1 MFIFK
6 KLFFI
11 SLIILISGCTL
22 NNFEKIKNVNN
33 YSIEIDTPIDNYN
46 VHFKENLK
54 RFFHIDNNNK
64 IKYLLKTRITFK
76 STKSLSVSGQ
86 NILKST
92 KARIDYKLTNKNTN
106 VVVKSGT
113 FNTFPA
119 LSSSSNSLY
128 TKEKSIE
135 HIKERLTKSSAKS
148 LYTRIIVILRR
159 LS

>member
-6 KLFFI
+6 KLVFL
-11 SLIILISGCTL
+11 SLIVLINGCAI
-22 NNFEKIKNVNN
+22 NNFEKIQNFNN
-33 YSIEIDTPIDNYN
+33 YSVEVDTPNDNYN

-54 RFFHIDNNNK
+54 RFFRLGDNT
-64 IKYLLKTRITFK
+64 KYILKTRITFK
-76 STKSLSVSGQ
+76 STKTLSVSGQ

-92 KARIDYKLTNKNTN
+92 KARIDYQLTDKDTN
-106 VVVKSGT
+106 VVVKSGS
-113 FNTFPA
+113 FNTFPT

-148 LYTRIIVILRR
+148 LYTRINIIIRR

>member
-6 KLFFI
+6 KLVFL

-22 NNFEKIKNVNN
+22 NNYEKIQNINN
-33 YSIEIDTPIDNYN
+33 YSIEVDTPNDNYN

-54 RFFHIDNNNK
+54 RFFHIGDK
-64 IKYLLKTRITFK
+64 KTKYLLKTRITFN
-76 STKSLSVSGQ
+76 STETLSVSGQ

-92 KARIDYKLTNKNTN
+92 KARIDYQLTNKNTN
-106 VVVKSGT
+106 VVVKSGS
-113 FNTFPA
+113 FNTYPA

-148 LYTRIIVILRR
+148 LYTRINIIIRR
-159 LS
+159 SS

>member
-6 KLFFI
+6 KLVFL
-11 SLIILISGCTL
+11 SLIVLINGCAL
-22 NNFEKIKNVNN
+22 NNFEKIQNFNN
-33 YSIEIDTPIDNYN
+33 YSVEVDTPNDNYN
-46 VHFKENLK
+46 VLFKENLK
-54 RFFHIDNNNK
+54 RFFHLGDNT
-64 IKYLLKTRITFK
+64 KYILKTSISFK
-76 STKSLSVSGQ
+76 STETLSVSGQ
-86 NILKST
+86 NVLKST
-92 KARIDYKLTNKNTN
+92 KARIDYQLTNKNTN
-106 VVVKSGT
+106 IIVESGS

-148 LYTRIIVILRR
+148 LYTRISIIIRR

>member
-6 KLFFI
+6 KLVFF
-11 SLIILISGCTL
+11 SLIILISSCTL
-22 NNFEKIKNVNN
+22 NNFEKIQKLYN
-33 YSIEIDTPIDNYN
+33 YSIEVDTPNDNYN
-46 VHFKENLK
+46 VYFKENLN
-54 RFFHIDNNNK
+54 RFFHLGDNK
-64 IKYLLKTRITFK
+64 TKYLLKTRITFK
-76 STKSLSVSGQ
+76 STETLSVSGH
-86 NILKST
+86 NIIKST
-92 KARIDYKLTNKNTN
+92 KARIDYQLTNKNTN

>member
-1 MFIFK
+1 MFVFK
-6 KLFFI
+6 KLVFL

-22 NNFEKIKNVNN
+22 SGYEKIQDINN
-33 YSIEIDTPIDNYN
+33 YSIEVDTPNDNYN

-54 RFFHIDNNNK
+54 RFFHIGDK
-64 IKYLLKTRITFK
+64 KTKYLLKTRITFN
-76 STKSLSVSGQ
+76 STETLSVSGQ

-92 KARIDYKLTNKNTN
+92 KARIDYQLTNKNTN
-106 VVVKSGT
+106 IVVKSGS

-135 HIKERLTKSSAKS
+135 HIKERLTKSSAQS
-148 LYTRIIVILRR
+148 LHMRINLILRR
-159 LS
+159 LI

>member
-1 MFIFK
+1 MFVFK
-6 KLFFI
+6 KLVFL

-22 NNFEKIKNVNN
+22 SGYEKIQDINN
-33 YSIEIDTPIDNYN
+33 YSIEVDTPNDNYN

-54 RFFHIDNNNK
+54 RFFHLGDNT
-64 IKYLLKTRITFK
+64 KYILKTRITFK
-76 STKSLSVSGQ
+76 STKTLSVSGQ

-92 KARIDYKLTNKNTN
+92 KARVDYQLTDKDTN
-106 VVVKSGT
+106 VVVKSGS

-119 LSSSSNSLY
+119 LSSSSNSLF
-128 TKEKSIE
+128 TREKSIE

-148 LYTRIIVILRR
+148 LYTRINIIIRR

>member
-1 MFIFK
+1 MFVFK
-6 KLFFI
+6 KLVFL

-22 NNFEKIKNVNN
+22 NNYKKVQNIHS
-33 YSIEIDTPIDNYN
+33 YSVEIDTPNDNYN
-46 VHFKENLK
+46 VYFKENLK
-54 RFFHIDNNNK
+54 RFFHIGDK
-64 IKYLLKTRITFK
+64 KTKYLLKTRITFN
-76 STKSLSVSGQ
+76 STETLSVSGQ

-92 KARIDYKLTNKNTN
+92 IARIDYQLADKDTN
-106 VVVKSGT
+106 VIVKSGS

-128 TKEKSIE
+128 TQEKSIE

-148 LYTRIIVILRR
+148 LYTRINIIIRR

>member
-6 KLFFI
+6 KLVFL
-11 SLIILISGCTL
+11 SLIILITGCTL
-22 NNFEKIKNVNN
+22 SNFGKVQNINN
-33 YSIEIDTPIDNYN
+33 YSIEVDTPNDNYN

-54 RFFHIDNNNK
+54 RFFHIRDNT
-64 IKYLLKTRITFK
+64 KYLLKTKITFN
-76 STKSLSVSGQ
+76 STETLSVSGQ

-92 KARIDYKLTNKNTN
+92 KAKIDYQLTNKNTN
-106 VVVKSGT
+106 VVVKSGS

-128 TKEKSIE
+128 SKEKSIE

-148 LYTRIIVILRR
+148 LYMRIKMIIRR

>member
-1 MFIFK
+1 MFFFK
-6 KLFFI
+6 KLFLI

-22 NNFEKIKNVNN
+22 NNFEKFKKIHN
-33 YSIEIDTPIDNYN
+33 YSVEVDTPNDNYN
-46 VHFKENLK
+46 VYFKKNLK
-54 RFFHIDNNNK
+54 RFFHIGADNT
-64 IKYLLKTRITFK
+64 KYLLKTSITFA
-76 STKSLSVSGQ
+76 STKTLSVSGQ
-86 NILKST
+86 NVLKST
-92 KARIDYKLTNKNTN
+92 KARIDYQLTNKSTN
-106 VVVKSGT
+106 VIVKSGS

-148 LYTRIIVILRR
+148 LYTRIYIFIRR